1 MKERTRREFLRET
14 VLGALGS
21 SMALTAVSF
30 EELLA
35 EPQLGGEGRA
45 YAAGKFAVELDGE
58 MAGWLYSVEGGHA
71 TSDVVTGGGLR
82 GETKHIA
89 GVKYEDIVL
98 ACGTGMSKAFY
109 EWIMAC
115 ADRRY
120 IRKNGAIVVCDYNYK
135 ELSRLEF
142 NNALMT
148 EVAFPALDAAS
159 KDAAKMTIKISPEVT
174 RMRTNAAGGAALR
187 AQDSAIQKKWLP
199 ANFRLKIDRLD
210 CSRVNK
216 IEAIIIKQKVGRGT
230 AYLMGSPN
238 PETSP
243 MVITLPEA
251 QAKPLY
257 EWHEASLN
265 MRNAPANKRTG
276 ELEYLSEHMRET
288 LFSLRF
294 ADLALANVTP
304 ERPQGGIENLR
315 GVKAEMYYERMQLSL
330 GAV

>member
-21 SMALTAVSF
+21 SMALTAISF

-35 EPQLGGEGRA
+35 EPQLGAERRA
-45 YAAGKFAVELDGE
+45 YAAGKYALDLDGE
-58 MAGWLYSVEGGHA
+58 MTGWLYSVEGGHA
-71 TSDVVTGGGLR
+71 TSDVVTGGPR
-82 GETKHIA
+82 GETKHSA

-109 EWIMAC
+109 EWMMAC

-120 IRKNGAIVVCDYNYK
+120 IRKNGAIVTCDYNYK

-159 KDAAKMTIKISPEVT
+159 KDAAKMTIKISPEAT
-174 RMRTNAAGGAALR
+174 RMKTGAAGGTVLR
-187 AQDSAIQKKWLP
+187 TKDSAIQKKWLP

-251 QAKPLY
+251 QAKPFY
-257 EWHEASLN
+257 EWHQASLN

-276 ELEYLSEHMRET
+276 ELEYLSEDMRET

-304 ERPQGGIENLR
+304 ERPQGGIENPR
-315 GVKAEMYYERMQLSL
+315 RVKAEMYYQRMQLSF

>member
-21 SMALTAVSF
+21 SMALSAFSF

-35 EPQLGGEGRA
+35 QPQGAAERRS
-45 YAAGKFAVELDGE
+45 YAAGRYAVEIDGE
-58 MAGWLYSVEGGHA
+58 MAGWLYSAEGGHA
-71 TSDVVTGGGLR
+71 TSDVVTGGGPR

-98 ACGTGMSKAFY
+98 TCGTGMSKGFY
-109 EWIMAC
+109 EWILTC

-120 IRKNGAIVVCDYNYK
+120 TRKNGAIVACDYNYK

-159 KDAAKMTIKISPEVT
+159 KDAAKMTISISPEVT
-174 RMRTNAAGGAALR
+174 RMKMSPAGGAALR
-187 AQDSAIQKKWLP
+187 ARDSAIQKKWLP
-199 ANFRLKIDRLD
+199 ANFRLKIEGVD

-216 IEAIIIKQKVGRGT
+216 IDAITIKQKVGGRS
-230 AYLMGSPN
+230 AFLMGSTN

-243 MVITLPEA
+243 MAITLPEA
-251 QAKPLY
+251 QAKPFY
-257 EWHEASLN
+257 EWHQASLN
-265 MRNAPANKRTG
+265 MRNAPGSKKAG
-276 ELEYLSEHMRET
+276 QLDYLSEDMRET

-294 ADLALANVTP
+294 ADLGIASVTP
-304 ERPQGGIENLR
+304 ERPQGGIENIR
-315 GVKAEMYYERMQLSL
+315 RVKAEMYYERMQLSF
-330 GAV
+330 GVV